1 MSEYPSSVARR
12 RGSQASRIAQ
22 TLLERIRTGTYPV
35 GSRLPSE
42 RLLAHEFNVSRPV
55 VREALSTVSALD
67 VLDTQMGRGAF
78 VISMPADNSVL
89 PSSNLQDVVNVRE
102 VLETGAL
109 RLAARRPSPTHIA
122 NVQKAMAELR
132 SAVDSKE
139 ETTDLDRVLHKVIIE
154 ASGSP
159 LLVKLWESLE
169 QQIEDTIRISP
180 HGRTMSPEILAQ
192 HEILAA
198 GISTGDIEE
207 AIEASRQ
214 LCEENR
220 RFLHA
225 LLG

>member
-1 MSEYPSSVARR
+1 MSENIGTVTRR

-22 TLLERIRTGTYPV
+22 TLLERIRAGTYPV

-42 RLLAHEFNVSRPV
+42 RLLANEFNVSRPV

-78 VISMPADNSVL
+78 VISVPADNSVP

-109 RLAARRPSPTHIA
+109 RLAVRRPAPARIA
-122 NVQKAMAELR
+122 NVQNALAELR
-132 SAVDSKE
+132 DAVNSKG
-139 ETTDLDRVLHKVIIE
+139 ETVDLDRVLHKAIIE
-154 ASGSP
+154 ASNSP

-198 GISTGDIEE
+198 GISTGDIED

-214 LCEENR
+214 LHEENR
-220 RFLHA
+220 KFLYA